1 MAFGLLK
8 PHVTPGACGGDP
20 TTQLQKH
27 KPTGEHNYS
36 PTVTIPKRRYTIQS
50 PQRRQ
55 TQGDLVTINE
65 SDDDIECVEDPI
77 DDWAL
82 QQHLAGNRNPRFTS
96 ASRTERRQMMKDG
109 MWPLHG
115 ANKIPPTP
123 VPMDGNDNT
132 KRDLTIWVQK
142 TVYVGSDQPTRY
154 EYIESPTT
162 GSESSQRPD
171 TDSSDDDGH
180 RECRRVGYENCP
192 DNPANHRAMNHQRGD
207 SDGC

>member
-142 TVYVGSDQPTRY
+142 TVYVGSDQPPRY
-154 EYIESPTT
+154 EYITNT
-162 GSESSQRPD
+162 
-171 TDSSDDDGH
+171 
-180 RECRRVGYENCP
+180 RERKFSMLRY
-192 DNPANHRAMNHQRGD
+192 RLL
-207 SDGC
+207 